1 MAHISER
8 VPASLKRSPS
18 LASAKEKLPKDTVR
32 DVTDD
37 VEVAHGS
44 EEKQS
49 PIGLYP
55 KLRPYILSALA
66 LLILGWW
73 ISATVLK
80 ATRHRW
86 YALPLASKLLI
97 RWKQD
102 RTNHL
107 CLGFYSVSVPSSTPV
122 FTSTFIICLA

>member
-8 VPASLKRSPS
+8 GPASLKRSPS
-18 LASAKEKLPKDTVR
+18 LDSAKEKLPKDTAR
-32 DVTDD
+32 DIIDD
-37 VEVAHGS
+37 VEVAHGA

-49 PIGLYP
+49 LGLYP
-55 KLRPYILSALA
+55 KLHPYILTALA

-86 YALPLASKLLI
+86 YALYVPRLTFKLPM
-97 RWKQD
+97 R
-102 RTNHL
+102 
-107 CLGFYSVSVPSSTPV
+107 
-122 FTSTFIICLA
+122 

>member
-1 MAHISER
+1 MAHI

-18 LASAKEKLPKDTVR
+18 LDSAKERLPKDTAITAR
-32 DVTDD
+32 DLTDD

-49 PIGLYP
+49 LLLYP
-55 KLRPYILSALA
+55 KLRPYILTALA

-80 ATRHRW
+80 ATRDRW
-86 YALPLASKLLI
+86 YALYFHSSRPSYLC
-97 RWKQD
+97 D
-102 RTNHL
+102 RNRIVQTI
-107 CLGFYSVSVPSSTPV
+107 FAWA
-122 FTSTFIICLA
+122 FIL

>member
-8 VPASLKRSPS
+8 VPASLKRSLS
-18 LASAKEKLPKDTVR
+18 LDSAKAKEKLPEDTAITAR
-32 DVTDD
+32 DLTDD

-49 PIGLYP
+49 LGLYP
-55 KLRPYILSALA
+55 KLRPYILTALA

-86 YALPLASKLLI
+86 YALYVPPL
-97 RWKQD
+97 R
-102 RTNHL
+102 
-107 CLGFYSVSVPSSTPV
+107 PSY
-122 FTSTFIICLA
+122 L

>member
-18 LASAKEKLPKDTVR
+18 LDSAKDKLPKDKDTAR
-32 DVTDD
+32 NLTDD

-49 PIGLYP
+49 LGLYP
-55 KLRPYILSALA
+55 KLRPYILTASA

-86 YALPLASKLLI
+86 YALYVLPLVSKLLM
-97 RWKQD
+97 R
-102 RTNHL
+102 
-107 CLGFYSVSVPSSTPV
+107 
-122 FTSTFIICLA
+122 

>member
-8 VPASLKRSPS
+8 VPGSLKRSPS
-18 LASAKEKLPKDTVR
+18 LDSAKAKDTAI
-32 DVTDD
+32 TLTGD
-37 VEVAHGS
+37 VEVAHDS

-55 KLRPYILSALA
+55 KLRPYILTALA

-86 YALPLASKLLI
+86 YALYVPPLASKLLM
-97 RWKQD
+97 RKKQD
-102 RTNHL
+102 RANHL
-107 CLGFYSVSVPSSTPV
+107 RLGFYSVGMPSFTLV
-122 FTSTFIICLA
+122 FTCTFICLA

>member
-1 MAHISER
+1 MSHISER

-18 LASAKEKLPKDTVR
+18 SDSAKEKQPTGTDTAR
-32 DVTDD
+32 EVTDD
-37 VEVAHGS
+37 VEVAYGS

-49 PIGLYP
+49 LGLYP
-55 KLRPYILSALA
+55 KLRPYILTALA

-86 YALPLASKLLI
+86 YALYFRPLASELLM
-97 RWKQD
+97 R
-102 RTNHL
+102 
-107 CLGFYSVSVPSSTPV
+107 
-122 FTSTFIICLA
+122 

>member
-8 VPASLKRSPS
+8 GPASLKRSPS
-18 LASAKEKLPKDTVR
+18 LDSAKEKLPKDTAR
-32 DVTDD
+32 EVTDD

-49 PIGLYP
+49 LGLYP
-55 KLRPYILSALA
+55 KLRPYILTALA

-86 YALPLASKLLI
+86 YALNVPPFAFKLLM
-97 RWKQD
+97 R
-102 RTNHL
+102 
-107 CLGFYSVSVPSSTPV
+107 
-122 FTSTFIICLA
+122 

>member
-1 MAHISER
+1 MAHISEK

-18 LASAKEKLPKDTVR
+18 LDSAKEKLPNDTTR
-32 DVTDD
+32 DITD
-37 VEVAHGS
+37 VEVAHVGAS

-49 PIGLYP
+49 LGLYP
-55 KLRPYILSALA
+55 KSRPYILSALA

-86 YALPLASKLLI
+86 YALYVPPLASKLLM
-97 RWKQD
+97 R
-102 RTNHL
+102 
-107 CLGFYSVSVPSSTPV
+107 
-122 FTSTFIICLA
+122 

>member
-18 LASAKEKLPKDTVR
+18 LDSAKDKLPKDTAR
-32 DVTDD
+32 NLTDD
-37 VEVAHGS
+37 VEVQVAHLS

-49 PIGLYP
+49 LGLYS
-55 KLRPYILSALA
+55 KLRPYILTASA

-73 ISATVLK
+73 ICATVLK

-86 YALPLASKLLI
+86 YALYVPPLVSKLLM
-97 RWKQD
+97 R
-102 RTNHL
+102 
-107 CLGFYSVSVPSSTPV
+107 
-122 FTSTFIICLA
+122 

>member
-1 MAHISER
+1 MALTSEK

-18 LASAKEKLPKDTVR
+18 LDSAKGKLPKETAR

-49 PIGLYP
+49 LGLFYP
-55 KLRPYILSALA
+55 KFRPYILSALA

-73 ISATVLK
+73 ISAAVLK

-86 YALPLASKLLI
+86 YALYVLPHAPKLLT
-97 RWKQD
+97 R
-102 RTNHL
+102 
-107 CLGFYSVSVPSSTPV
+107 
-122 FTSTFIICLA
+122 

>member
-8 VPASLKRSPS
+8 VPASLKRTPS
-18 LASAKEKLPKDTVR
+18 LDSAKEKLPKDTAR

-49 PIGLYP
+49 LRQVGLYP
-55 KLRPYILSALA
+55 KLRPYILTALA

-73 ISATVLK
+73 ISATTLK

-86 YALPLASKLLI
+86 YALYVPPLESKLLM
-97 RWKQD
+97 R
-102 RTNHL
+102 
-107 CLGFYSVSVPSSTPV
+107 
-122 FTSTFIICLA
+122 

>member
-1 MAHISER
+1 MAHISEKA
-8 VPASLKRSPS
+8 PASLKRSPS
-18 LASAKEKLPKDTVR
+18 LDSAKEKLSKDTVDTAIATR

-49 PIGLYP
+49 PGLYP
-55 KLRPYILSALA
+55 ILRPYILSALA

-73 ISATVLK
+73 ISATVLE

-86 YALPLASKLLI
+86 YALYVPL
-97 RWKQD
+97 
-102 RTNHL
+102 
-107 CLGFYSVSVPSSTPV
+107 
-122 FTSTFIICLA
+122 LAYL